1 MADVGAAI
9 SASGVPRE
17 DLFILQKVG
26 PSLPLGYADS
36 LKQFEDIKAAM
47 NVSYVDALL
56 VHWPWPS
63 MSKGNV
69 TNNATQS
76 SDPLCNTTSLATY
89 DEVGCRLSTWRA
101 MLEIYQAGGARSIGV
116 SNYNVSHFEEI
127 AAASMP
133 LPALTQ
139 SPFHIYLSAAQMDV
153 TSYCWRNGI
162 VFLGYSP
169 FGVPDYKVY
178 PPALPAAN
186 QLNDPVVVSIA
197 ARLGATPAQVILA
210 WMWQLG
216 IPTNPRSMN
225 PQHMKDNLG
234 AYGFSLNQTEM
245 HLMSTRPQDFCSFDS
260 TWYECA

>member
-1 MADVGAAI
+1 
-9 SASGVPRE
+9 
-17 DLFILQKVG
+17 
-26 PSLPLGYADS
+26 
-36 LKQFEDIKAAM
+36 
-47 NVSYVDALL
+47 
-56 VHWPWPS
+56 
-63 MSKGNV
+63 
-69 TNNATQS
+69 
-76 SDPLCNTTSLATY
+76 
-89 DEVGCRLSTWRA
+89 
-101 MLEIYQAGGARSIGV
+101 
-116 SNYNVSHFEEI
+116 
-127 AAASMP
+127 
-133 LPALTQ
+133 
-139 SPFHIYLSAAQMDV
+139 
-153 TSYCWRNGI
+153 